1 MRHHGH
7 WRGPAFDAT
16 EFDSLAGGFDMTS
29 EDTTPQ
35 EPGKAGQDPS
45 VPWSRIK
52 EILDGA
58 INGWKVQH
66 NGREPKLT
74 LRHGASF
81 GWDTKDKLA
90 NATAQGFRLID
101 PSMVGNGQGAQ
112 TNLVIAL
119 RDEDGVEG
127 FGQMPNGG
135 PFLPTDQI
143 NEIVRWIDAD
153 MPD

>member
-1 MRHHGH
+1 MK
-7 WRGPAFDAT
+7 
-16 EFDSLAGGFDMTS
+16 S
-29 EDTTPQ
+29 EGTTPREQ
-35 EPGKAGQDPS
+35 GEAGEDPPVS
-45 VPWSRIK
+45 WARIK
-52 EILDGA
+52 EILDRA
-58 INGWKVQH
+58 IAGWKVQN

-90 NATAQGFRLID
+90 TATAQGFRLID

-143 NEIVRWIDAD
+143 DQIVRWIDAG

>member
-1 MRHHGH
+1 MR
-7 WRGPAFDAT
+7 
-16 EFDSLAGGFDMTS
+16 SGG
-29 EDTTPQ
+29 TTP
-35 EPGKAGQDPS
+35 EDSREAGEATS
-45 VPWSRIK
+45 VPWTRVK
-52 EILDGA
+52 EILDAA
-58 INGWKVQH
+58 IAGWKVQN
-66 NGREPKLT
+66 NGREPRLS

-90 NATAQGFRLID
+90 NAKAQGFRLIA

-135 PFLPTDQI
+135 PFLPSDQI
-143 NEIVRWIDAD
+143 DEIIRWIDAG